1 MKLAAQSNEDSRV
14 SVGGVDFMNNS
25 PQRSRSRKVAPESS
39 DGGEGS
45 SRRMTRLAPNLGE
58 EDFFS
63 EDMQQQQQQSW
74 GRDLISGPPGT
85 YQQQVRTQ
93 DAVQMMLSPGRG
105 APGFA
110 YEPQRDMGGVNPRSM
125 HGKTR
130 PTLSKR
136 HMATTITMERSLG
149 RSSWTGRRG
158 GETSRSSGC

>member
-110 YEPQRDMGGVNPRSM
+110 YEPQRDMGGGQPSVHAWQNEAYPQQEACGYNHNYGEVPRQEQLD
-125 HGKTR
+125 R
-130 PTLSKR
+130 
-136 HMATTITMERSLG
+136 A
-149 RSSWTGRRG
+149 SWG
-158 GETSRSSGC
+158 GNI